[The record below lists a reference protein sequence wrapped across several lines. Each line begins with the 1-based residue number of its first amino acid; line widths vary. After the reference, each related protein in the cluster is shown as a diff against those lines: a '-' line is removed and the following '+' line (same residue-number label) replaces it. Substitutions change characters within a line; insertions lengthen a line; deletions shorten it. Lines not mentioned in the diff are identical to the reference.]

1 MRSSNEVGLRAAVEV
16 ALREDAPSGDLTS
29 SVVVPEAAACRAEL
43 LIKSE
48 GILAGTEAAQAA
60 FDIVAEQ
67 DGLGPIQ
74 VAWKISDGG
83 RVRPG
88 DVVAVVEGPA
98 RSILRAERVA
108 INFLAHLSGVATL
121 TGAFVKAARPAQV
134 LSTRKTTP
142 GLRSLERDAVVAGG
156 GSLHR
161 ASLSDAVLIKDNHV
175 RVAGGVTEA
184 IRAAKEG
191 SAGVEVEVE
200 VEVETIG
207 ELEEALAAGV
217 DRILFDNPSSEL
229 VREAV
234 SRVGDPQRL
243 EISGGVTLDSI
254 PLLVKAGARVISV
267 GRITHSAPSLDL
279 SLEVTDVH

>member
-1 MRSSNEVGLRAAVEV
+1 MNLRQVVEI
-16 ALREDAPSGDLTS
+16 ALAEDAPAGDVTTVLTI
-29 SVVVPEAAACRAEL
+29 PESAWCRAE
-43 LIKSE
+43 IRAKAE
-48 GILAGTEAAQAA
+48 GVVAGRGAAQMV
-60 FDIVAEQ
+60 FGIVADQ
-67 DGLGPIQ
+67 DGLGP
-74 VAWKISDGG
+74 VDVDWKVRDGDQ
-83 RVRPG
+83 VRPE
-88 DVVAVVEGPA
+88 DVLASVRGPA
-98 RSILRAERVA
+98 RSVLRAERVA

-142 GLRSLERDAVVAGG
+142 GLRSLERDAVEAGG

-191 SAGVEVEVE
+191 SVRVE

-234 SRVGDPQRL
+234 ARVGDPQRL